1 MEPRIENLAE
11 KKLVGKKITMSF
23 SDNKTGELWQSFMSE
38 RRKINNAIG
47 IELYSL
53 EIYPP
58 DYFNPF
64 SPQTEFEKWAA
75 VEVSDFDTVPPEME
89 PLSVPAGLYAVFLY
103 KGPASAAPE
112 TYQYIFGTWVPNS
125 AYTLDDRPHFAVMG
139 EKYKNEDPDSEEEL
153 WIPIKLRSNT

>member
-11 KKLVGKKITMSF
+11 KKLVGKKVTMSF
-23 SDNKTGELWQSFMSE
+23 SDNKTGELWQSFMPE
-38 RRKINNAIG
+38 RRKIDNSIG

-58 DYFNPF
+58 NYFNPF
-64 SPQTEFEKWAA
+64 NPQTEFEKWAA
-75 VEVSDFDTVPPEME
+75 VEVSDFDTIPPEME

-112 TYQYIFGTWVPNS
+112 TYQYIFGTWIPSS

-153 WIPIKLRSNT
+153 WIPIRPV